1 MNSACIIAACA
12 ASARRQQ
19 ESKNYSQYFTKD
31 LELYYRVNFRM
42 YVHFN
47 SIKAIRPTED
57 VLIGS
62 IYAPFKVTMIEPVT
76 IEACSVAKQHSFSL
90 RASKCPKGPDAYVKE
105 NLNKYTSSGIWQI
118 AKKEIIDKYKQD
130 IKDKYNIILDDS
142 YLSYSIQYCWE
153 IDCAK

>member
-19 ESKNYSQYFTKD
+19 ESKNYSQYFTQD

-90 RASKCPKGPDAYVKE
+90 RVSKCPKGPDAYIKE